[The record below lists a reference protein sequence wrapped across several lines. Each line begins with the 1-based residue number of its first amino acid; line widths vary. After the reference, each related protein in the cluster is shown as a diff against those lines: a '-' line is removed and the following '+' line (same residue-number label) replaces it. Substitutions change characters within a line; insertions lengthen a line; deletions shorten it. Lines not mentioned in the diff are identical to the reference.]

1 MADLDALVG
10 SNMAEATE
18 KRSDADALVKDSEKI
33 RAEEAVRKANITNA
47 VNEADLECQ
56 EVDKLR
62 ESIKELTQ
70 EKEKSAADLKLKL
83 DNEESNISAVE
94 AEIASTID
102 ELSSIEKQSTE
113 HKERTGVEKVQA
125 LKEIADAKKL
135 ADMIKHAYENAQK
148 NANDFSSLPD
158 AELALQMKQLD
169 EAEQDIIDDANRE
182 RGEIIESELL
192 IR

>member
-33 RAEEAVRKANITNA
+33 RAKEAMRKANITNA

-125 LKEIADAKKL
+125 LKETADAKKL
-135 ADMIKHAYENAQK
+135 ADMIKHAYEHAQK